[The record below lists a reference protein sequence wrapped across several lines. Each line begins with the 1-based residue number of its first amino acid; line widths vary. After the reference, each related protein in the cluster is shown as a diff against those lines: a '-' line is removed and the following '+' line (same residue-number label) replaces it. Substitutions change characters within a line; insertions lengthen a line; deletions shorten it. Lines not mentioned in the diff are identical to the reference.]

1 MAFIHSPKLV
11 TSGLIFCLDA
21 ANKVSYPGSGASLY
35 DLISNTNTGTLT
47 NGSVFNNINNG
58 VIVFDGV
65 DDYAVTGNIDVS
77 NTNVISVDMW
87 VKILN
92 YKQVA
97 GTANILLEFSS
108 NFNSVTTGF
117 VVAFA
122 DDSNPVFGGTYP
134 ISTGVRGN
142 IGYNVNYWD
151 KTLVNDLN
159 WHHWCCV
166 FDKSQTTQET
176 FLYIDGIFRT
186 GNNTSLASNNT
197 NNFGNLP
204 LYFAGRVAT
213 LNSNVQLSNI
223 KVYNRILSATEVLQN
238 YNANRSRFL
247 V

>member
-11 TSGLIFCLDA
+11 TSGLVLCLDA
-21 ANKVSYPGSGASLY
+21 ANKLSYPGTGTTWY
-35 DLISNTNTGTLT
+35 DLSGNNYNGTLT
-47 NGSVFNNINNG
+47 NGPVFSNANNG
-58 VIVFDGV
+58 VVVFDGV
-65 DDYAVTGNIDVS
+65 DDYAVTSNIDVS

-92 YKQVA
+92 YRQVA
-97 GTANILLEFSS
+97 SSANILLELSA

-117 VVAFA
+117 VVAFG

-134 ISTGVRGN
+134 IVLALQGN
-142 IGYNVNYWD
+142 VGYNINYWN

-159 WHHWCCV
+159 WHHWCCI

-176 FLYIDGIFRT
+176 FLYIDGISRT
-186 GNNTSLASNNT
+186 GTNTAFANNNT

-204 LYFAGRVAT
+204 FYFGGRAASF
-213 LNSNVQLSNI
+213 NSNTQLSNVKI
-223 KVYNRILSATEVLQN
+223 YNRALSATEVLQN